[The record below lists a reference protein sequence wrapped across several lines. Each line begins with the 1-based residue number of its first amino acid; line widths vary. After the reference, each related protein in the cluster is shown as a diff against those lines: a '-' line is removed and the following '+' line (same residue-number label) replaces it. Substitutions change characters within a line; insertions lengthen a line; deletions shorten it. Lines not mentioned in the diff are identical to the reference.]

1 MKIFVIAEAGV
12 NHNGSLDLAKR
23 LAVAAKEAG
32 ADCVKFQTFVPENL
46 VTDQAAMAEYQKE
59 NTKKSSSQL
68 EMLKKIALSF
78 DEFCKLKAYC
88 EEIGILFLSTPFD
101 LESIAFLEK
110 LGVPFWK
117 IPSGE
122 ITNYPY
128 LRAIARTKKPVVLST
143 GMSTI
148 SEIEAAVAVLKRYG
162 TKDISLLHCTTEYP
176 APFEEINLKAIQTLK
191 KHFQMPVGY
200 SDHTEGIL
208 APLVASGLGAR
219 IIEKHFTLDRT
230 MEGPDH
236 KASLEPG
243 ELTEMVRQLRLVEQ
257 MLKGSGMKQCAESE
271 KRNLAVARK
280 SIVAKETIRE
290 GERFTEGNL
299 TAKRP
304 GDGLNPMKWEDVI
317 GRTAKR
323 TFYKDEQIE
332 L

>member
-23 LAVAAKEAG
+23 LAAAAKEAG

-101 LESIAFLEK
+101 IESIAFLEK

-143 GMSTI
+143 GMSAI

-208 APLVASGLGAR
+208 APLVASGLGAPYYR
-219 IIEKHFTLDRT
+219 KTLYA
-230 MEGPDH
+230 G
-236 KASLEPG
+236 
-243 ELTEMVRQLRLVEQ
+243 
-257 MLKGSGMKQCAESE
+257 
-271 KRNLAVARK
+271 
-280 SIVAKETIRE
+280 
-290 GERFTEGNL
+290 
-299 TAKRP
+299 
-304 GDGLNPMKWEDVI
+304 
-317 GRTAKR
+317 
-323 TFYKDEQIE
+323 
-332 L
+332 